1 MLMHLCVCIVSV
13 APIRKE
19 PSHKSEIVTQLLF
32 LESATFLEE
41 QGDFVRIKCTYDG
54 YEGWCQVGQLSIVDS
69 LEPNVGWHLKAINNV
84 AINQNN
90 ILASIGTPWFN
101 KPLHINNY
109 IAECAGE
116 ESNGNLQ
123 FAEENI
129 VALTAKYIGAPY
141 LWGGKSIFGIDCSGF
156 SQQVFKMMGKYLPR
170 DAYQQAELG
179 NNIGFLEEASCG
191 DLAFFDDE
199 NGKITHVGIL
209 LNSHSII
216 HASSYVKID
225 KIDSMGIISSL
236 TNKRTHKLRLIKS
249 FK

>member
-1 MLMHLCVCIVSV
+1 MHLCVCIVSV
-13 APIRKE
+13 APLRKE

-32 LESATFLEE
+32 LESTAVLEE
-41 QGDFVRIKCTYDG
+41 HGDFVKLRCTYDG
-54 YEGWCQVGQLSIVDS
+54 YEGWCQLGQLEIVNY
-69 LEPNVGWHLKAINNV
+69 LEPNAGWYLRAINNV
-84 AINQNN
+84 SMNQNT
-90 ILASIGTPWFN
+90 IWVSIATPWFK
-101 KPLHINNY
+101 KPLYLNNY
-109 IAECAGE
+109 IAICANE

-123 FAEENI
+123 FNEENI
-129 VALTAKYIGAPY
+129 LALTAKYLGTPY

-156 SQQVFKMMGKYLPR
+156 SQQVFKMMGIYLPR

-199 NGKITHVGIL
+199 NGKIIHVGIL

-216 HASSYVKID
+216 HASGYVKID

-249 FK
+249 YK

>member
-1 MLMHLCVCIVSV
+1 MHSCVCIVSV

-19 PSHKSEIVTQLLF
+19 PSHKSEMVTQLLLF
-32 LESATFLEE
+32 ESAAILEQ
-41 QGDFVRIKCTYDG
+41 QGDFVSIKCIYDN
-54 YEGWCQVGQLSIVDS
+54 YEGWCQLSQLAIVDF
-69 LEPNVGWHLKAINNV
+69 LEPNAGWHLNAINNV
-84 AINQNN
+84 IINQNN
-90 ILASIGTPWFN
+90 VLVSIGTPWFN
-101 KPLHINNY
+101 KQLHLHNQLAVCDN
-109 IAECAGE
+109 EG
-116 ESNGNLQ
+116 SNGNLE
-123 FAEENI
+123 FTENNI
-129 VALTAKYIGAPY
+129 VTLSAKYLEAPY

-209 LNSHSII
+209 LNSQTII
-216 HASSYVKID
+216 HASGKVKID

-249 FK
+249 YK

>member
-54 YEGWCQVGQLSIVDS
+54 YEGWCQVGQLTIVDF
-69 LEPNVGWHLKAINNV
+69 LKPNAGWHLNAINNV
-84 AINQNN
+84 TINQNN
-90 ILASIGTPWFN
+90 ISVSIGTPWFN
-101 KPLHINNY
+101 EPLQLHNY
-109 IAECAGE
+109 TTICDSEG
-116 ESNGNLQ
+116 SNGNLE
-123 FAEENI
+123 FTEENI
-129 VALTAKYIGAPY
+129 IALTAKYLGAPY

-156 SQQVFKMMGKYLPR
+156 SQQVFKIMGKYLPR

-199 NGKITHVGIL
+199 NGKISHVGIL

-216 HASSYVKID
+216 HASNYVKID
-225 KIDSMGIISSL
+225 KIDSMGIISSV